1 MDQQT
6 PQDLRTQLAML
17 TMALDAQ
24 ADELADLRQTLR
36 ELTTWAR
43 EIRDLVLD
51 PGTRD
56 VGKGA
61 AGQGEGVMPDEADVM
76 PCRNCSGS
84 HVMVIE
90 EVVVEPARP

>member
-24 ADELADLRQTLR
+24 ADELADLRQTLG
-36 ELTTWAR
+36 ELATWAR

-51 PGTRD
+51 PGTCD

-61 AGQGEGVMPDEADVM
+61 AGQGEGVKV
-76 PCRNCSGS
+76 
-84 HVMVIE
+84 
-90 EVVVEPARP
+90 EVSA